1 MYLYMLKIGATPKGR
16 LIEQHDIFFGIAN
29 EVHELIPHFELA
41 WQEIKDIWH
50 LDAYR
55 KITAVDGYRIEIINK
70 DDNPNYPPNDKHL
83 YFVNLGGYKPN
94 HFEEYHHKL
103 LIVADDIHQATAIA
117 KQSEFYQEF
126 NIANTRATSH
136 IDDKY
141 GVDIDEIH
149 NVSDVLPQAFK
160 DRYRLRITADSTA
173 TADEMV
179 IGYLP
184 KKLFV

>member
-16 LIEQHDIFFGIAN
+16 LIEQHDIFFGIADD
-29 EVHELIPHFELA
+29 VRELIPHFESA
-41 WQEIKDIWH
+41 WPEIKDIWH

-55 KITAVDGYRIEIINK
+55 KITAVDGYLIEIINK
-70 DDNPNYPPNDKHL
+70 DDHPNNPPNVKHL

-103 LIVADDIHQATAIA
+103 LIIADDIHQATAIA
-117 KQSEFYQEF
+117 KQSEFYQAF
-126 NIANTRATSH
+126 DIAGTRATSH

-173 TADEMV
+173 TPDEMV

-184 KKLFV
+184 KKMFV